1 MELKDYQ
8 ARVLADLA
16 NYLDVL
22 DGTPKLAQAF
32 KDYWAGKGVRVG
44 SEGGRSAM
52 APYKNTVPGVPHIC
66 AKVPTAGGKTFIAV
80 NALATVFSALATR
93 APRRA
98 KMVVWLVPSLTILDQ
113 TVQALSSPQH
123 PYRQR
128 LDQLFRHRVVVY
140 EKRDLLMGA
149 GFSYDTAQ
157 AQLSIVVMSFDSLR
171 AKNKED
177 RKIFQENGNLASF
190 LQPDPGDPADW
201 RLPEHDASALI
212 NVIRRLRPVVVVD
225 ESHNAESALSVEMM
239 MNLNPDFILDL
250 TATPRNNSNIFSF
263 VDALALKKQHMVKL
277 PVIVA
282 NRSSKN
288 EVIESALILRRQLE
302 DLATAEQAAG
312 GRYIRPIVL
321 FQAQPRTDDD
331 NTTFEKIRQQLV
343 DWQVPED
350 QIKIKTADINELK
363 GVDLMSPACPVRYII
378 TVNALKEGWD
388 CPFAYILASLA
399 DKTSAV
405 DVEQILGR
413 VLRMPHVQQHCHDL
427 LNLSY
432 VFTASNKFMDTL
444 QSVVR
449 GLNRAGFSDKDFRA
463 IDADLPDAAAGSAAT
478 TAALAGAAGHPQLPL
493 AGLLDRPADRAEAA
507 AAGEA
512 DLSSIA
518 PDWQTAATAAFPA
531 RAEAGG
537 SEADTAPPDAA
548 SAGAAFVASIK
559 ARAMAENQAFEEKA
573 LASNDDVSPELE
585 DKMNR
590 HQVKDIFRDEALTV
604 RLPQFFI
611 RVPNG
616 GFFAD
621 EQPFQLFE
629 REELLKEFRLSQA
642 DATISFEDVET
653 EVYRVDLEQLGEENY
668 APRAFKL
675 AARERAQFTSYLLA
689 LSRDSQVMNLVSR
702 LTELVGNIY
711 PITDPEI
718 KAYIRRVVTGMS
730 AEQIRDCI
738 ERDVAYVRKIKQKIT
753 TLSNGHAQKTF
764 TDLLDVDRIAVQ
776 PSFALPAS
784 ITPSANASAVPKSLY
799 VIEAAMGDFERR
811 LINDVANLDSVQWW
825 HRNGSRGK
833 GFRINGF
840 LNHYPDFI
848 VKTKAGRIIAL
859 ETKGDD
865 RDNTDSELKLKLG
878 KLWQAKAGRDYR
890 YMMVFENN
898 PVDGAERLA
907 DALAKIRQL

>member
-16 NYLDVL
+16 GYLDVL
-22 DGTPKLAQAF
+22 DGKPNLAQAF
-32 KDYWAGKGVRVG
+32 KDYWASKGVRVG
-44 SEGGRSAM
+44 CDSDLAGME
-52 APYKNTVPGVPHIC
+52 PYKNNVLGVPHIC

-80 NALATVFSALATR
+80 NALDTVFGALAKR
-93 APRRA
+93 APRRP

-113 TVQALSSPQH
+113 TVKALSSPAH

-157 AQLSIVVMSFDSLR
+157 EQLSIVVMSFDSLR
-171 AKNKED
+171 ARNKED
-177 RKIFQENGNLASF
+177 RKIYQENGNLASF
-190 LQPDPGDPADW
+190 LQPDPGDPSDW
-201 RLPEHDASALI
+201 LLPEYDASALI

-225 ESHNAESALSVEMM
+225 ESHNAESQLSVEMM
-239 MNLNPDFILDL
+239 KNLNPDFILDL
-250 TATPRNNSNIFSF
+250 TATPRNNSNIISF
-263 VDALALKKQHMVKL
+263 VDALALKRQHMVKL

-282 NRSSKN
+282 NRSSKG

-302 DLATAEQAAG
+302 DLAKQEEATG
-312 GRYIRPIVL
+312 GKHIRPIVL

-331 NTTFEKIRQQLV
+331 NTTFEKIREKLV
-343 DWQVPED
+343 DLKIPAD

-363 GVDLMSPACPVRYII
+363 GVDLMSRDCPVRFII

-413 VLRMPHVQQHCHDL
+413 VLRMPHVQQHGHDL
-427 LNLSY
+427 LNMSY
-432 VFTASNKFMDTL
+432 VFTASNRFMDTL
-444 QSVVR
+444 QSVVK
-449 GLNRAGFSDKDFRA
+449 GLNRAGFSDKDYRA
-463 IDADLPDAAAGSAAT
+463 IDSQAEGKTGQAGATGDGQLTLGGLFDSPAAEIEAEPAGEFDVSGVSPDWERAAIAASSAGTGDTNQPTTAT
-478 TAALAGAAGHPQLPL
+478 T
-493 AGLLDRPADRAEAA
+493 
-507 AAGEA
+507 
-512 DLSSIA
+512 
-518 PDWQTAATAAFPA
+518 
-531 RAEAGG
+531 
-537 SEADTAPPDAA
+537 DAA
-548 SAGAAFVASIK
+548 SVSAAFVTDIK
-559 ARAMAENQAFEEKA
+559 ARALAENQAFKQKA
-573 LASNDDVSPELE
+573 QANNDDVSPELE

-590 HQVKDIFRDEALTV
+590 HKVKDIFRDEALAV

-611 RVPNG
+611 QVPNG
-616 GFFAD
+616 GFFEE

-629 REELLKEFRLSQA
+629 REELLKEFRLSQG

-675 AARERAQFTSYLLA
+675 AARERVKFTDYLLA
-689 LSRDSQVMNLVSR
+689 LSRESQVTNLVSR
-702 LTELVGNIY
+702 LAELVGNMY
-711 PITDPEI
+711 PITDPEVRE
-718 KAYIRRVVTGMS
+718 YIRRVVTGMN

-753 TLSNGHAQKTF
+753 TLSNVHALKTF
-764 TDLLDVDRIAVQ
+764 TDMLDVDRIAMQ
-776 PSFALPAS
+776 PSFVLPES

-799 VIEAAMGDFERR
+799 VTEGAMGDFERR
-811 LINDVANLDSVQWW
+811 LINDVANLESVQWW

-848 VKTKAGRIIAL
+848 VRTKAGRIITL

-878 KLWQAKAGRDYR
+878 KLWEAKAGRDYR

-898 PVDGAERLA
+898 PIDGAERLA
-907 DALAKIRQL
+907 DALTKIRQL

>member
-8 ARVLADLA
+8 ARVLADLTG
-16 NYLDVL
+16 YLDVL
-22 DGTPKLAQAF
+22 DGTPNLAQAF
-32 KDYWAGKGVRVG
+32 RDYWAGKGVRVG
-44 SEGGRSAM
+44 GDGGIE
-52 APYKNTVPGVPHIC
+52 PYKNTVPGVPHIC

-80 NALATVFSALATR
+80 NALDTVFGALAKR
-93 APRRA
+93 APRRP

-113 TVQALSSPQH
+113 TVNALNSPEH
-123 PYRQR
+123 PYRKR
-128 LDQLFRHRVVVY
+128 LDQLFRHRVAVY

-157 AQLSIVVMSFDSLR
+157 EQLSIVVMSFDSLR
-171 AKNKED
+171 ARNKED
-177 RKIFQENGNLASF
+177 RKIYQENGNLASF
-190 LQPDPGDPADW
+190 LQPDLGDPGDW
-201 RLPEHDASALI
+201 LLPEHDASSLI

-225 ESHNAESALSVEMM
+225 ESHNAESQLSVEMM
-239 MNLNPDFILDL
+239 TNLNPDFILDL
-250 TATPRNNSNIFSF
+250 TATPRNNSNIISF

-282 NRSSKN
+282 NRTSKG

-302 DLATAEQAAG
+302 DLAKQEEAAG
-312 GRYIRPIVL
+312 GKYIRPIVL

-331 NTTFEKIRQQLV
+331 NTTFEKIREKLIELKI
-343 DWQVPED
+343 PAE

-363 GVDLMSPACPVRYII
+363 GVDLMKRDCPVRFII

-413 VLRMPHVQQHCHDL
+413 VLRMPHVQQHGNDL

-432 VFTASNKFMDTL
+432 VFTASSRFMDTL
-444 QSVVR
+444 QSVVK
-449 GLNRAGFSDKDFRA
+449 GLNRAGFSDKDYRA
-463 IDADLPDAAAGSAAT
+463 IDAQAMDAAAQAGAAGAEQLPLGGLFGQAMADAEAEPAGELDVSDVSPDWEAAAAAQAGTGASEPSA
-478 TAALAGAAGHPQLPL
+478 TAPDSALAGAAYV
-493 AGLLDRPADRAEAA
+493 AD
-507 AAGEA
+507 
-512 DLSSIA
+512 
-518 PDWQTAATAAFPA
+518 
-531 RAEAGG
+531 
-537 SEADTAPPDAA
+537 
-548 SAGAAFVASIK
+548 IK
-559 ARAMAENQAFEEKA
+559 ARALAENQAFEAKA
-573 LASNDDVSPELE
+573 QASNDDVSPELE

-590 HQVKDIFRDEALTV
+590 HKIKDIFRDEALAV

-611 RVPNG
+611 QVQNG
-616 GFFAD
+616 GFFTE

-629 REELLKEFRLSQA
+629 REELLKDFRLSQG

-653 EVYRVDLEQLGEENY
+653 EIYRVDLEQLGDENY

-675 AARERAQFTSYLLA
+675 AARERVQFTNYLLA
-689 LSRDSQVMNLVSR
+689 LSHESQVMNLVSR
-702 LTELVGNIY
+702 LTELVGNMY
-711 PITDPEI
+711 PITDPEV
-718 KAYIRRVVTGMS
+718 KAYIRRVVTGMN

-753 TLSNGHAQKTF
+753 TLANAHAMKTF
-764 TDLLDVDRIAVQ
+764 TDMLDVDRIAMQ
-776 PSFALPAS
+776 PSFALPES

-799 VIEAAMGDFERR
+799 VTEAAMGDFERR

-878 KLWQAKAGRDYR
+878 KLWEAKAGRDYR

-898 PVDGAERLA
+898 PIDGAERLA
-907 DALAKIRQL
+907 DALVKIRQL

>member
-8 ARVLADLA
+8 ARVLRDLA
-16 NYLDVL
+16 AYLDVL
-22 DGTPKLAQAF
+22 DSTPNLAHAF

-44 SEGGRSAM
+44 SGHAGME
-52 APYKNTVPGVPHIC
+52 PYKNNVAGVPHIC

-80 NALATVFSALATR
+80 NALDTVFTALAKR
-93 APRRA
+93 APRRP

-113 TVQALSSPQH
+113 TVLALATPEH
-123 PYRQR
+123 PYRKR
-128 LDQLFRHRVVVY
+128 LDQLFRHRVAVY

-157 AQLSIVVMSFDSLR
+157 EQLSIVVMSFDSLR
-171 AKNKED
+171 ARNKED

-190 LQPDPGDPADW
+190 LQPDQGDPGDWLLPA
-201 RLPEHDASALI
+201 HDASALI

-225 ESHNAESALSVEMM
+225 ESHNAESKLSVDMM
-239 MNLNPDFILDL
+239 KDLNPDLILDL
-250 TATPRNNSNIFSF
+250 TATPRNNSNIVSY

-282 NRSSKN
+282 NRSSKG

-302 DLATAEQAAG
+302 DLAKQEEAKG
-312 GRYIRPIVL
+312 GKHIRPIVL

-331 NTTFEKIRQQLV
+331 NTTFEKIREKLV
-343 DWQVPED
+343 ELKIPAE
-350 QIKIKTADINELK
+350 QIKIKTADIDELK
-363 GVDLMSPACPVRYII
+363 GVNLMNRDCPVRFII

-413 VLRMPHVQQHCHDL
+413 VLRMPHVQQQGHDL

-432 VFTASNKFMDTL
+432 VFTASNRFMDTL
-444 QSVVR
+444 QSVVK
-449 GLNRAGFSDKDFRA
+449 GLNRAGFSDKDYRA
-463 IDADLPDAAAGSAAT
+463 IDTQAAA
-478 TAALAGAAGHPQLPL
+478 TAAPAGAAGDAQLPL
-493 AGLLDRPADRAEAA
+493 GGLFGPGAAAPQAEPADDLDMSGVSPDWEAA
-507 AAGEA
+507 AAASTETTDPA
-512 DLSSIA
+512 
-518 PDWQTAATAAFPA
+518 AATADP
-531 RAEAGG
+531 
-537 SEADTAPPDAA
+537 A
-548 SAGAAFVASIK
+548 SASAAFVADIK
-559 ARAMAENQAFEEKA
+559 ARALAENQAFEEKA
-573 LASNDDVSPELE
+573 QANSDDASPELE

-590 HQVKDIFRDEALTV
+590 HKVKDIFRDEALAV

-611 RVPNG
+611 QVQNG
-616 GFFAD
+616 GFFEED
-621 EQPFQLFE
+621 QPYQVFE
-629 REELLKEFRLSQA
+629 REELLKEFRLSQS
-642 DATISFEDVET
+642 DATVSFEDVET
-653 EVYRVDLEQLGEENY
+653 EVYRVDLEQLGDENY

-675 AARERAQFTSYLLA
+675 AARERVKFTEYLLA
-689 LSRDSQVMNLVSR
+689 LSRESQVMNLVSR
-702 LTELVGNIY
+702 LAELVGNMY
-711 PITDPEI
+711 PITDPEV
-718 KAYIRRVVTGMS
+718 KEYIRRVVTGMN

-753 TLSNGHAQKTF
+753 ALANAHALKTF
-764 TDLLDVDRIAVQ
+764 TDMLDVDRIAMR
-776 PSFALPAS
+776 PGYALPES

-799 VIEAAMGDFERR
+799 VTEAAMGDFERR

-878 KLWQAKAGRDYR
+878 KLWEAKAGRDYR
-890 YMMVFENN
+890 YMMVFDNN
-898 PVDGAERLA
+898 PIDGAERLA
-907 DALAKIRQL
+907 DALAKIRHL